1 MTSLPLYR
9 VAFDATTLLREHP
22 PRFKHTHKSALFEMA
37 YPDEPPSSIEI
48 EVTRWA
54 ARVDNP
60 LVFLDSSRVEIQP
73 NYNDYRPVGDPATS
87 LEWHV
92 NFADPQLFVAYGS
105 ALFAHD
111 EMQVAEHP
119 ILGSVREAILAR
131 GLAALT
137 QEAGQ
142 PTPVLVRNV
151 ERRIAVAT
159 DINAA
164 QGRPRGLYG
173 NRFAEAPLDVV
184 RRATQRIDPP
194 TLSQIIAIAAPCG
207 GRGDYTLGQIE
218 RILMTAITAFASA
231 RSETFRSRGESCET
245 VIHTGFWG
253 CGAFGGNRKLM
264 VAVQRLA
271 SRAAGVGT
279 LVFHTADEAGAAE
292 TQTALDV
299 AQAIALRCGASC
311 SLRTLAGHLEMLG
324 YRWGVSDGN

>member
-9 VAFDATTLLREHP
+9 VAFDATSLLRDHP
-22 PRFKHTHKSALFEMA
+22 PQLCLHKQGLFDIA
-37 YPDEPPSSIEI
+37 YPDGCPALAEI

-54 ARVDNP
+54 AHMDNP
-60 LVFLDSSRVEIQP
+60 LSFAESSQVEIQP
-73 NYNDYRPVGDPATS
+73 NYYDYRPVCDPATS

-92 NFADPQLFVAYGS
+92 NFADSRLFVAYGS
-105 ALFAHD
+105 TLFAQD

-119 ILGSVREAILAR
+119 LLGSVREALLAR
-131 GLAALT
+131 GLPALT
-137 QEAGQ
+137 EEAGQ

-173 NRFAEAPLDVV
+173 NRFAEAPFDVV

-194 TLSQIIAIAAPCG
+194 MFSQIIAIAAPCG
-207 GRGDYTLGQIE
+207 GRGEYTLGQIE
-218 RILMTAITAFASA
+218 RILTTAITAFAA
-231 RSETFRSRGESCET
+231 ACSETARSRGESCQT

-264 VAVQRLA
+264 VAAQRLA
-271 SRAAGVGT
+271 GWAVGVEA

-292 TQTALDV
+292 TQIAIDV
-299 AQAIALRCGASC
+299 AQGIALRCGASC
-311 SLRTLAGHLEMLG
+311 SLRMLAEHLEMLG
-324 YRWGVSDGN
+324 FRWGVSDGN

>member
-1 MTSLPLYR
+1 MRDPLYR
-9 VAFDATTLLREHP
+9 VAFDAPVLLRDHP
-22 PRFKHTHKSALFEMA
+22 PQLCLHKQELFKIA
-37 YPDEPPSSIEI
+37 YPDGCPALAEI

-54 ARVDNP
+54 PNGDNK
-60 LVFLDSSRVEIQP
+60 FLFAESSRVEIQP
-73 NYNDYRPVGDPATS
+73 NYFDYRPVGDPATS

-92 NFADPQLFVAYGS
+92 NFADPRLFVAYGS
-105 ALFAHD
+105 TLFAQD

-119 ILGSVREAILAR
+119 ILGSVREALLAR
-131 GLAALT
+131 RLAALT
-137 QEAGQ
+137 EEAGL

-159 DINAA
+159 DTNAA

-173 NRFAEAPLDVV
+173 NRFAEAPFDAV

-194 TLSQIIAIAAPCG
+194 TFSQIIAIAAPCG

-218 RILMTAITAFASA
+218 RIFTTAYTAFAAA
-231 RSETFRSRGESCET
+231 RSETVRSRGECCQT

-253 CGAFGGNRKLM
+253 CGAFGGSRKLM
-264 VAVQRLA
+264 VASQRLA
-271 SRAAGVGT
+271 GWAAGVGT
-279 LVFHTADEAGAAE
+279 LVFHAADEAGAAE

-299 AQAIALRCGASC
+299 AAGIALRYGSSC
-311 SLRTLAGHLEMLG
+311 SLRTLAEHLEMLG

>member
-1 MTSLPLYR
+1 MTNLPLYR
-9 VAFDATTLLREHP
+9 VAFDSTSLLCDHP
-22 PRFKHTHKSALFEMA
+22 PQLCLHKQGLFEIA
-37 YPDEPPSSIEI
+37 YPDGCPTLAEI

-54 ARVDNP
+54 AHVNNP
-60 LVFLDSSRVEIQP
+60 LSFDQSSGVEIQS
-73 NYNDYRPVGDPATS
+73 NDYDYRPVGDPATS

-92 NFADPQLFVAYGS
+92 NFADPRLFVAYGS
-105 ALFAHD
+105 RLFAQD

-119 ILGSVREAILAR
+119 ILGSVREALLAR

-137 QEAGQ
+137 EEAGQ

-173 NRFAEAPLDVV
+173 NRFAEAPFDVV
-184 RRATQRIDPP
+184 RRATQRIDPS
-194 TLSQIIAIAAPCG
+194 TFSQIIAIAAPCG

-218 RILMTAITAFASA
+218 RIFITAYAAFAAA
-231 RSETFRSRGESCET
+231 RSETVRSRGESCQT

-264 VAVQRLA
+264 VAAQRLA
-271 SRAAGVGT
+271 GWAAGVET
-279 LVFHTADEAGAAE
+279 LVFHAADETGAVE

-299 AQAIALRCGASC
+299 AQGVALRCGASC
-311 SLRTLAGHLEMLG
+311 SLRTLADHLEMLG
-324 YRWGVSDGN
+324 YRWGESDGN